1 MMKLGKLALVGAV
14 VLAAIHTTARADPS
28 AGKTVFEAKNCQN
41 CHYTEGP
48 ARETSIDDQLA
59 KKGPE
64 LWYAGSKF
72 QRPWLEAWLQNPK
85 PIRLLKYNSLAEK
98 NPGDHP
104 ALAAADAGA
113 VTDFLMSR
121 VSTVIE
127 SGVIKPKNNP
137 KGRLIF
143 TKKMPCS
150 GCHQYPARKKISGG
164 RSGPSL
170 IGAGARLNPDW
181 LYAYLA
187 NPNEFKPVR
196 MMPKFDGLMSEKDMK
211 SVSAYV
217 ASFK

>member
-1 MMKLGKLALVGAV
+1 MKLGMIMLIGAI
-14 VLAAIHTTARADPS
+14 LLIAAPTPVRADPA
-28 AGKTVFEAKNCQN
+28 AGKKIFQAANCGA
-41 CHYTEGP
+41 CHYTTGP
-48 ARETSIDDQLA
+48 AREKSIADQLA

-72 QRPWLEAWLQNPK
+72 QKAWLAAWLQAPE
-85 PIRLLKYNSLAEK
+85 PIRPMKYNSVSEV
-98 NPGDHP
+98 NPADHP
-104 ALAAADAGA
+104 SLAAADGEA
-113 VTDFLMSR
+113 VTEFLMSLTSSDVEAGLIR
-121 VSTVIE
+121 
-127 SGVIKPKNNP
+127 PKNNP

-150 GCHQYPARKKISGG
+150 GCHQFPTRRKFTGG

-181 LYAYLA
+181 IYAYLA
-187 NPNEFKPVR
+187 KPKAFKPVR
-196 MMPKFDGLMSEKDMK
+196 MMPMFDGLMSDKDMQ